1 MALGTGFVAYWDTS
15 STSSQGGVWPV
26 TFVGGMSVGVG
37 QGKFADAWLSTS
49 TADRAELTTITT
61 DNSTWTISA
70 WGFNLGASGYRA
82 LSTNGLTG
90 ATGAYHFLVAS
101 GTDELG
107 VWSNSTFYGS
117 GTVLAPASYT
127 GWHHYAATCDG
138 TTVRFYVDGV
148 AAGSAVPV
156 WAGPRGVDMIFGSSY
171 GEGFG
176 DRVSDF
182 GVWGRQLSAV
192 EIAEIYTEGNLGNSL
207 GDLIG
212 PATLEGQWLTVAHT
226 VAASDNNLEGQFA
239 SVVHTVAASDNNL
252 EGQWLTVVHT
262 GVAVSKLE
270 GQFASVVHTVPSP
283 VAIVPDIVGTPG
295 VVATFDGSASVGVT
309 YYHWSWVT
317 VPGGSSIANAAIP
330 FPDNGAA
337 TPLDMTDNEGLWHF
351 EGNANDTSGNV
362 RNGTVTG
369 ASLVAGKVGAQ
380 AYQFG
385 VADNVNFGAASNFVS
400 ANFSISLWIKG
411 DAAWTP
417 ATWDAIAGASNLFTW
432 SQGFGAFWQNAT
444 TIRFFVGSYT
454 GNYVDLTVTP
464 ANWNHIVFTW
474 DGSTITGYLNGNA
487 VDTDAH
493 SAALTGL
500 GNDFFVSYLGNHGS
514 GEQTIDEVAIW
525 SRAISASEITDIYA
539 AQNGLL
545 AGFGSSSFAFTP
557 DLVGTY
563 TVKLATSATLD
574 TTANCVVTAPSSGGG
589 DPIQG
594 ASLQGGGLQGS
605 DADFQ
610 GYT

>member
-1 MALGTGFVAYWDTS
+1 MAIGNSLIHWMRLNIDGNDSISGAVGTSNSVVFGSGYATFTA
-15 STSSQGGVWPV
+15 STSSYIFWPLNTLVVGTSDFTMAGWVYPTAFGSGHEGAILHKGLTSTSSPAYTGQGLKFYNGSSYAS
-26 TFVGGMSVGVG
+26 VGGGGSVTDATVANPSLNAWHYIVLTRSGTSIKQYIDGV
-37 QGKFADAWLSTS
+37 
-49 TADRAELTTITT
+49 
-61 DNSTWTISA
+61 
-70 WGFNLGASGYRA
+70 
-82 LSTNGLTG
+82 
-90 ATGAYHFLVAS
+90 LVAS
-101 GTDELG
+101 ATSGSTYDTDIGTNIYLTAGAIRTATTWFGGLAGRLSDLAVWNRELSLAEISQIHTAGSGKLGKLLG
-107 VWSNSTFYGS
+107 VDAKVSGS
-117 GTVLAPASYT
+117 
-127 GWHHYAATCDG
+127 WM
-138 TTVRFYVDGV
+138 
-148 AAGSAVPV
+148 SAVHSVP
-156 WAGPRGVDMIFGSSY
+156 AVDAKVSGS
-171 GEGFG
+171 
-176 DRVSDF
+176 
-182 GVWGRQLSAV
+182 WMSAV
-192 EIAEIYTEGNLGNSL
+192 HSVPSVDAKVSGS
-207 GDLIG
+207 
-212 PATLEGQWLTVAHT
+212 WL
-226 VAASDNNLEGQFA
+226 
-239 SVVHTVAASDNNL
+239 
-252 EGQWLTVVHT
+252 
-262 GVAVSKLE
+262 
-270 GQFASVVHTVPSP
+270 SVVHTVPTP
-283 VAIVPDIVGTPG
+283 AAIVPDIVGTPG

-317 VPGGSSIANAAIP
+317 VPGGSAIANAAIP

-337 TPLDMTDNEGLWHF
+337 TPIDMTNNEGLWHF
-351 EGNANDTSGNV
+351 EGNANDTSGNA

-400 ANFSISLWIKG
+400 ANFSISLWLKG

-432 SQGFGAFWQNAT
+432 SEGFGIFWQNAT

-563 TVKLATSATLD
+563 TVKLAISATVD
-574 TTANCVVTAPSSGGG
+574 TTADCVVTSPSSSGVTF
-589 DPIQG
+589 
-594 ASLQGGGLQGS
+594 QGGNFQGS
-605 DADFQ
+605 IHSSFQ
-610 GYT
+610 GDNF